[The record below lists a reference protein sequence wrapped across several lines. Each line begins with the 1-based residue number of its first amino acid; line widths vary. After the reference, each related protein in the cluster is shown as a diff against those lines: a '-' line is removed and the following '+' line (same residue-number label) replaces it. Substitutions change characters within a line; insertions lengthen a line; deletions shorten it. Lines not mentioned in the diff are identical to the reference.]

1 MSATRTA
8 RRARAARFEAL
19 LPVGVV
25 MGMTALVLGLTGSL
39 SSAQPAPPT
48 PRPTASPAATP
59 QEPGRILYLR
69 DCAWCHGA
77 EGEGSDN
84 GPSLEGVG
92 AMSADFMLSTGRM
105 PIPQP
110 ADQPRAKPPVYPQEQ
125 IEAIVGYVASFGS
138 GPAIPRVDT
147 SSVTLGEG
155 EELYEANC
163 AACHSSTGI
172 GGALTNGLE
181 APTLLNST
189 ARQVVEAV
197 RLGGAGVRSGNMPK
211 FGPDTLSDE
220 QVGAIAKYVLYLRH
234 PQNRGGQDLGRI
246 GPVVEGFMAWLGAL
260 LLLVIFIRWV
270 GTKAN
275 T

>member
-1 MSATRTA
+1 MEVSP
-8 RRARAARFEAL
+8 ARAARFGVL

-25 MGMTALVLGLTGSL
+25 TGVTALVLGLTGSL

-48 PRPTASPAATP
+48 PRPSASPAATP
-59 QEPGRILYLR
+59 APQEPGRRILYLR

-77 EGEGSDN
+77 DGEGSFS

-92 AMSADFMLSTGRM
+92 AMSADFMLTTGRM

-110 ADQPRAKPPVYPQEQ
+110 DDQPRAKPPVYTKEQ
-125 IEAIVGYVASFGS
+125 IDEIVGYVASFGP
-138 GPAIPRVDT
+138 GPAIPRVNT

-155 EELYEANC
+155 EELYEVNC

-189 ARQVVEAV
+189 ARQAVEAM
-197 RLGGAGVRSGNMPK
+197 RLGGAGLRSGNMPK

-220 QVGAIAKYVLYLRH
+220 QVAAIAKYVLYLRN

-246 GPVVEGFMAWLGAL
+246 GPVVEGFMAWLCAL
-260 LLLVIFIRWV
+260 LLLVIFVRWV
-270 GTKAN
+270 GTKAK

>member
-1 MSATRTA
+1 MSANRTTRTA
-8 RRARAARFEAL
+8 AL

-25 MGMTALVLGLTGSL
+25 TGVTALVLGLTGSL

-59 QEPGRILYLR
+59 TPQEPGRVLYLR

-77 EGEGSDN
+77 GGDGSDS

-110 ADQPRAKPPVYPQEQ
+110 DDQPRAKPPVYTQEQ

-155 EELYEANC
+155 EELYEVNC

-197 RLGGAGVRSGNMPK
+197 RLGGAGLRSGNMPK

-220 QVGAIAKYVLYLRH
+220 QVAAVAKYLLYLRD

-246 GPVVEGFMAWLGAL
+246 GPVVEGFVAWLGAL
-260 LLLVIFIRWV
+260 LLLLIFIRWV